1 MSTQKNIQT
10 SLKGKKVLL
19 AVCGSIA
26 AYKAAIF
33 VRLLIKEG
41 AQVRVIMTHSA
52 TTFITP
58 LTLATLSKNEC
69 VVDYTNPQK
78 TNWNNHVELALW
90 ADMMVVAPAS
100 AGTISK
106 MANGFCDNLLIGVYM
121 SAPCPIYIAPAMD
134 EDMWK
139 HASTK
144 NNLKKLQS
152 FGNKIIAV
160 NAGELASGLFGEG
173 RMAEPEEIIDFLNK
187 EQGLKTHDSQ
197 LTTHDSKFSKKK
209 ILITAGP
216 TYEALD
222 PVRFIG
228 NHSSGKMG
236 VALAEKLHNLGA
248 DVQLILGPSKL
259 SVNEGIKVTRIFSAN
274 EMFAACKKYF
284 AKTDICI
291 FAAAVAD
298 YTPKTVS
305 DQKIKKSDAEFSVV
319 LKKNVDIAYEFGKI
333 KKADQL
339 SIGFALETND
349 ELKHAIGKLEKK
361 NFDIVVLNSLNDK
374 GAGFQ
379 FNTNKITIVN
389 RNNKIT
395 KFELKE
401 KDEVAGDIIIAI
413 EKLLK

>member
-1 MSTQKNIQT
+1 LSTQKNIQT
-10 SLKGKKVLL
+10 SLKGKKILL

-33 VRLLIKEG
+33 VRLLIKED

-52 TTFITP
+52 TAFITP

-90 ADMMVVAPAS
+90 ADMMIVAPAS

-106 MANGFCDNLLIGVYM
+106 MANGLCDNLLIGVYM
-121 SAPCPIYIAPAMD
+121 SARCPIYIAPAMD

-274 EMFAACKKYF
+274 EMFVVCKKYF

-401 KDEVAGDIIIAI
+401 KDEVAGDIIHAI

>member
-1 MSTQKNIQT
+1 MLID
-10 SLKGKKVLL
+10 KKILL

-26 AYKAAIF
+26 AYKAAF
-33 VRLLIKEG
+33 LVRLLIKEG
-41 AQVRVIMTHSA
+41 AQVRVVMTNAA

-90 ADMMVVAPAS
+90 ADLMIVAPAS

-106 MANGFCDNLLIGVYM
+106 MANGLCDNLLMAVYM
-121 SAPCPIYIAPAMD
+121 SARCPIFIAPAMD

-144 NNLKKLQS
+144 NNLKQLQS
-152 FGNKIIAV
+152 FGNNVISV

-173 RMAEPEEIIDFLNK
+173 RMAEPEEIIKLVSSNIVGSK
-187 EQGLKTHDSQ
+187 QYAVVSQISNLKSE
-197 LTTHDSKFSKKK
+197 FSNKK

-236 VALAEKLHNLGA
+236 VALAEKLHSLGA
-248 DVQLILGPSKL
+248 DVQLVLGPSKL
-259 SVNEGIKVTRIFSAN
+259 NVSEGIKVTRVFSAN
-274 EMFAACKKYF
+274 EMYAACKKHF
-284 AKTDICI
+284 AKANICI

-305 DQKIKKSDAEFSVV
+305 DQKIKKSDAEFSIM
-319 LKKNVDIAYEFGKI
+319 LKKNVDIAFEFGKM
-333 KKADQL
+333 KKQNQL
-339 SIGFALETND
+339 SVGFALETND
-349 ELKHAIGKLEKK
+349 ELKHAKGKLEKK
-361 NFDIVVLNSLNDK
+361 NFDLVVLNSLNDK

-401 KDEVAGDIIIAI
+401 KGEVADDIIQEIQ
-413 EKLLK
+413 KLI

>member
-1 MSTQKNIQT
+1 MLKN
-10 SLKGKKVLL
+10 KKILL

-26 AYKAAIF
+26 AYKAAF
-33 VRLLIKEG
+33 LVRLLVKEG
-41 AQVRVIMTHSA
+41 ANVRVIMTNAA
-52 TTFITP
+52 TTFISP

-90 ADMMVVAPAS
+90 ADLMIIAPAS

-106 MANGFCDNLLIGVYM
+106 MANGLCDNLLMAVYL
-121 SAPCPIYIAPAMD
+121 SARCPIYFAPAMD

-139 HASTK
+139 HPSTK
-144 NNLKKLQS
+144 NNLEKLKS

-173 RMAEPEEIIDFLNK
+173 RMAEPEEIVDFLRK
-187 EQGLKTHDSQ
+187 ETKDKRQETRDKISG
-197 LTTHDSKFSKKK
+197 KKV
-209 ILITAGP
+209 LITAGP

-236 VALAEKLHNLGA
+236 IALAEKLHSLGA
-248 DVQLILGPSKL
+248 DVQLILGPSKINV
-259 SVNEGIKVTRIFSAN
+259 SDNIKTTRVFSAN
-274 EMFAACKKYF
+274 EMYAACKKHF

-298 YTPKTVS
+298 YTPKTVAN
-305 DQKIKKSDAEFSVV
+305 QKIKKNDSEFSII
-319 LKKNVDIAYEFGKI
+319 LKKNVDIAFEFGKI
-333 KKADQL
+333 KKENQL

-349 ELKHAIGKLEKK
+349 ELKHAKGKLTKK
-361 NFDIVVLNSLNDK
+361 NFDLVVLNSLNDK

-395 KFELKE
+395 KFELKDKE
-401 KDEVAGDIIIAI
+401 AVADDIIHEI

>member
-1 MSTQKNIQT
+1 M
-10 SLKGKKVLL
+10 LKDKKILL

-26 AYKAAIF
+26 AYKAAF
-33 VRLLIKEG
+33 LVRLLIKEG
-41 AQVRVIMTHSA
+41 ANVRVVMTNAA

-90 ADMMVVAPAS
+90 ADLMIVAPAS

-106 MANGFCDNLLIGVYM
+106 MANGLCDNLLMAVYM
-121 SAPCPIYIAPAMD
+121 STRCPVFIAPAMD

-139 HASTK
+139 HPSTK
-144 NNLKKLQS
+144 NNLKQLQS
-152 FGNKIIAV
+152 FGNAIIAV

-173 RMAEPEEIIDFLNK
+173 RMAEPNEIVDFIANHINNKNLKATNLLDFESKFLN
-187 EQGLKTHDSQ
+187 
-197 LTTHDSKFSKKK
+197 KK

-259 SVNEGIKVTRIFSAN
+259 QVSDGIKVTRVFSAN
-274 EMFAACKKYF
+274 EMYVACKKHF
-284 AKTDICI
+284 SKTDICI

-298 YTPKTVS
+298 YTPKIVS
-305 DQKIKKSDAEFSVV
+305 DTKIKKSDAEFSIT

-333 KKADQL
+333 KKANQL

-349 ELKHAIGKLEKK
+349 ELKHATGKLEKK
-361 NFDIVVLNSLNDK
+361 NFDLVVLNSLNDK

-395 KFELKE
+395 KFELKDKE
-401 KDEVAGDIIIAI
+401 DVATDIILEI
-413 EKLLK
+413 EKILK

>member
-1 MSTQKNIQT
+1 MLKN
-10 SLKGKKVLL
+10 KKILL

-26 AYKAAIF
+26 AYKAAFF

-41 AQVRVIMTHSA
+41 AQVRVVMTNA
-52 TTFITP
+52 AVTFITP

-90 ADMMVVAPAS
+90 ADLMVVAPAS

-106 MANGFCDNLLIGVYM
+106 MANGLCDNLLMAVYL
-121 SAPCPIYIAPAMD
+121 SARCPVFIAPAMD

-139 HASTK
+139 HTSTK

-173 RMAEPEEIIDFLNK
+173 RMAEPDEILEYISKAVSSKQYAVVPQIINHKSEFLN
-187 EQGLKTHDSQ
+187 
-197 LTTHDSKFSKKK
+197 KK

-236 VALAEKLHNLGA
+236 VALAEKLYCLGA

-259 SVNEGIKVTRIFSAN
+259 TVSEGIKVTRVFSAN
-274 EMFAACKKYF
+274 EMYAACKKYF
-284 AKTDICI
+284 SKTDICI

-305 DQKIKKSDAEFSVV
+305 NQKIKKNDAEFSIT
-319 LKKNVDIAYEFGKI
+319 LKKNVDIAYEFGKL
-333 KKADQL
+333 KKANQL
-339 SIGFALETND
+339 SVGFALETND
-349 ELKHAIGKLEKK
+349 ELKHAKGKLEKK
-361 NFDIVVLNSLNDK
+361 NFDLVVLNSLNDK

-395 KFELKE
+395 KFELKDKE
-401 KDEVAGDIIIAI
+401 EVADDIIKSI
-413 EKLLK
+413 EGLMK

>member
-1 MSTQKNIQT
+1 MLID
-10 SLKGKKVLL
+10 KKILL

-26 AYKAAIF
+26 AYKAAF
-33 VRLLIKEG
+33 LVRLLIKEG
-41 AQVRVIMTHSA
+41 AQVRVVMTNAA

-90 ADMMVVAPAS
+90 ADLMIVAPAS

-106 MANGFCDNLLIGVYM
+106 MANGLCDNLLMAVYM
-121 SAPCPIYIAPAMD
+121 SARCPIFIAPAMD

-144 NNLKKLQS
+144 NNLKQLQS
-152 FGNKIIAV
+152 FGNNVISV

-173 RMAEPEEIIDFLNK
+173 RMAEPEEIIKLVSSNIVGSK
-187 EQGLKTHDSQ
+187 QYAVVSQISNLKSE
-197 LTTHDSKFSKKK
+197 FSNKK

-236 VALAEKLHNLGA
+236 VALAEKLHSLGA
-248 DVQLILGPSKL
+248 DVQLVLGPSKL
-259 SVNEGIKVTRIFSAN
+259 NVSEGIKVTRVFSAN
-274 EMFAACKKYF
+274 EMYAACKKHF
-284 AKTDICI
+284 AKANICI

-305 DQKIKKSDAEFSVV
+305 DQKIKKSDAEFSIM
-319 LKKNVDIAYEFGKI
+319 LKKNVDIAFEFGKI
-333 KKADQL
+333 KKQNQL
-339 SIGFALETND
+339 SVGFALETND
-349 ELKHAIGKLEKK
+349 ELKHAKGKLEKK
-361 NFDIVVLNSLNDK
+361 NFDLVVLNSLNDK

-401 KDEVAGDIIIAI
+401 KGEVADDIIQEIQ
-413 EKLLK
+413 KLIK

>member
-1 MSTQKNIQT
+1 MLID
-10 SLKGKKVLL
+10 KKILL

-26 AYKAAIF
+26 AYKAAF
-33 VRLLIKEG
+33 LVRLLIKEG
-41 AQVRVIMTHSA
+41 AQVRVVMTNAA

-90 ADMMVVAPAS
+90 ADLMIVAPAS

-106 MANGFCDNLLIGVYM
+106 MANGLCDNLLMAVYM
-121 SAPCPIYIAPAMD
+121 SARCPIFIAPAMD

-144 NNLKKLQS
+144 NNLKQLQS
-152 FGNKIIAV
+152 FGNNVISV

-173 RMAEPEEIIDFLNK
+173 RMAEPEEIIKLVSSNIVGSK
-187 EQGLKTHDSQ
+187 QYAVVSQISNLKSE
-197 LTTHDSKFSKKK
+197 FSNKK

-236 VALAEKLHNLGA
+236 VALAEKLHSLGA
-248 DVQLILGPSKL
+248 DVQLVLGPSKL
-259 SVNEGIKVTRIFSAN
+259 NVSEGIKVTRVFSAN
-274 EMFAACKKYF
+274 EMYAACKKHF
-284 AKTDICI
+284 AKANICI

-305 DQKIKKSDAEFSVV
+305 DQKIKKSDAEFSIM
-319 LKKNVDIAYEFGKI
+319 LKKNVDIAFEFGKM
-333 KKADQL
+333 KKQNQL
-339 SIGFALETND
+339 SVGFALETND
-349 ELKHAIGKLEKK
+349 ELKHAKGKLEKK
-361 NFDIVVLNSLNDK
+361 NFDLVVLNSLNDK

-401 KDEVAGDIIIAI
+401 KGEVADDIIQEIQ
-413 EKLLK
+413 KLIK

>member
-1 MSTQKNIQT
+1 M
-10 SLKGKKVLL
+10 LKDKKILL

-26 AYKAAIF
+26 AYKAAF
-33 VRLLIKEG
+33 LVRLLVKEG
-41 AQVRVIMTHSA
+41 AHVRVVMTNAA

-78 TNWNNHVELALW
+78 TNWNNHVQLALW
-90 ADMMVVAPAS
+90 ADLMIVAPAS

-106 MANGFCDNLLIGVYM
+106 MANGLCDNLLMAVYL
-121 SAPCPIYIAPAMD
+121 SARCPVFIAPAMD

-144 NNLKKLQS
+144 NNLQKLQS

-173 RMAEPEEIIDFLNK
+173 RMAEPEEIVDFLNK
-187 EQGLKTHDSQ
+187 ELGLKTQGLKISN
-197 LTTHDSKFSKKK
+197 LKSEFINKKV
-209 ILITAGP
+209 LVTAGP

-236 VALAEKLHNLGA
+236 VALAEKLYSLGA

-259 SVNEGIKVTRIFSAN
+259 TVSDGIKTTRVFSAN
-274 EMFAACKKYF
+274 EMYAACKKYF

-298 YTPKTVS
+298 YTPKIVS
-305 DQKIKKSDAEFSVV
+305 DQKIKKSDAEFSIT
-319 LKKNVDIAYEFGKI
+319 LKKNVDIAYEFGRI
-333 KKADQL
+333 KKTNQL

-349 ELKHAIGKLEKK
+349 ELKHAKGKLEKK

-395 KFELKE
+395 KFELKG
-401 KDEVAGDIIIAI
+401 KDEVADDIILEIQKI
-413 EKLLK
+413 LK